1 MFIID
6 VTLKSTPITLSV
18 QRKTAEDAET
28 SYQQVIE
35 AMKSG
40 EQRLIE
46 LVCEHQTGKKISIVS
61 SEITA
66 VQLYEK
72 SGTATASGKAPGF
85 SFAAAG

>member
-18 QRKTAEDAET
+18 QRKTAEDAEA

-35 AMKSG
+35 AMQSG
-40 EQRLIE
+40 EHRLIE
-46 LVCEHQTGKKISIVS
+46 LVCEHQTGKKVSILG

-72 SGTATASGKAPGF
+72 SGAGTASGKTPGF
-85 SFAAAG
+85 NFAAAG